1 MTCQSGNWAL
11 NEEKVDLSYFKQSM
25 TFGAKWAGLSISE
38 TETVYW
44 KREHIQWAVVLWVK
58 SQEKDVTASSW

>member
-11 NEEKVDLSYFKQSM
+11 NEEKGDLSYFKQSI

-38 TETVYW
+38 TEAVYW
-44 KREHIQWAVVLWVK
+44 KREHIQWAVVK
-58 SQEKDVTASSW
+58 SQEKDMTASSW